1 MIDPKELRIG
11 SHVMVD
17 GVRARVIRIDEPK
30 DEHEIPPCTLLRFK
44 ALANGKWYDCGG
56 PADADRVEPI
66 ALTAELLE
74 ELGFEKVTLQTRPK
88 PIIQYVD
95 AESIKA
101 QAEDLDVRVV
111 PRITIQHINVRNPF
125 WTVSAYGED
134 MEDNRMAVRYLH
146 ELEAFLYLAT
156 KTELIKE

>member
-1 MIDPKELRIG
+1 MIDSKTLRIG
-11 SHVMVD
+11 SHVLYNGKRMVVCCISGAVHGAD
-17 GVRARVIRIDEPK
+17 ISLIEPK
-30 DEHEIPPCTLLRFK
+30 EIVVYKDVWAC
-44 ALANGKWYDCGG
+44 NI
-56 PADADRVEPI
+56 EPI
-66 ALTAELLE
+66 PITAELLTG
-74 ELGFEKVTLQTRPK
+74 LGFEKVTLQTHPK

-125 WTVSAYGED
+125 WSVSAYGED

-146 ELEAFLYLAT
+146 ELEAFLYLTT